1 LTPTEL
7 IDSVHL
13 IRYSFRMATQ
23 FSNHVLEAMGYRA
36 LSQTESIAAR
46 FHCLHVYEVRGF
58 TLEEASLPIHSGT
71 IAGRQYRMA
80 LGASV
85 NAVSRALVGDDLSEN
100 EQEWQKEHKCTPP
113 YMVVHFGPTREHRF
127 AGTHCRFDDSVIH
140 TYDGFTQ
147 ARLELQTWAEEVL
160 PSLSAG
166 LASSFTL
173 YETLV
178 KFLPIDRAFYG
189 LTGEGQTV
197 IDTRLQFSATG
208 YVSSLLLADEAAERI
223 VSAINIATE
232 MKEKVAR
239 FFHLALNE
247 DDPLKRFLYFFLAVE
262 IDTHATFATIDHAQH
277 ILNIVLPPPRAAA
290 TSKAFFNGQREKW
303 TNLRD
308 RFVWCVLCTWTH
320 LSDADVEDFV
330 RLKKIRD
337 DIAHGS
343 LATPP
348 TAEVMAVEK
357 LAAKLQLLPP
367 VLGAP

>member
-1 LTPTEL
+1 
-7 IDSVHL
+7 
-13 IRYSFRMATQ
+13 MAAK
-23 FSNHVLEAMGYRA
+23 FSNHALEAMGYRA
-36 LSQTESIAAR
+36 LSETESIAAR

-58 TLEEASLPIHSGT
+58 TLEEASLPIHSGM

-80 LGASV
+80 VGASV
-85 NAVSRALVGDDLSEN
+85 NAVSRALAGDDLSEN

-113 YMVVHFGPTREHRF
+113 YMVVHFGPTGEHKF
-127 AGTHCRFDDSVIH
+127 AGTHCRFDDSAIH
-140 TYDGFTQ
+140 TYDGFSK
-147 ARLELQTWAEEVL
+147 ARFELQAWAEEVL
-160 PSLSAG
+160 PSLSTG

-173 YETLV
+173 NETPV
-178 KFLPIDRAFYG
+178 KFLPIDRAFFG
-189 LTGEGQTV
+189 LTSEGQTV
-197 IDTRLQFSATG
+197 IDTRLQFSGTA
-208 YVSSLLLADEAAERI
+208 YVSSRLTADKAEERI
-223 VSAINIATE
+223 VSAIGIAVG

-262 IDTHATFATIDHAQH
+262 IETHATFAAIDHAQH
-277 ILNIVLPPPRAAA
+277 ILNMVLPPPRASA
-290 TSKAFFNGQREKW
+290 TSRAFFNGQREKW

-348 TAEVMAVEK
+348 PDEVLVVER
-357 LAAKLQLLPP
+357 LAAKLQLP
-367 VLGAP
+367 AP

>member
-1 LTPTEL
+1 M
-7 IDSVHL
+7 V
-13 IRYSFRMATQ
+13 AK
-23 FSNHVLEAMGYRA
+23 FSNHALEAMGYRA
-36 LSQTESIAAR
+36 LSEAESIAAR

-58 TLEEASLPIHSGT
+58 TLEEASLPIHSGM

-85 NAVSRALVGDDLSEN
+85 NAVSRALVGDDLSES

-113 YMVVHFGPTREHRF
+113 YMVVHFGPTGEHRF
-127 AGTHCRFDDSVIH
+127 AGTHCKYDDSAIH
-140 TYDGFTQ
+140 TYDGFSL

-173 YETLV
+173 YETPV

-189 LTGEGQTV
+189 LTSEGRTV

-208 YVSSLLLADEAAERI
+208 YVSSLLLADEAEDKI
-223 VSAINIATE
+223 VAALDIATG
-232 MKEKVAR
+232 MKAKVAR

-262 IDTHATFATIDHAQH
+262 IETHATFTAIDHDKH
-277 ILNIVLPPPRAAA
+277 ILSIVLPPPRAAA
-290 TSKAFFNGQREKW
+290 TSKAFFIGQREKW

-320 LSDADVEDFV
+320 LSDADVGDFV

-348 TAEVMAVEK
+348 PDAVSVVER
-357 LAAKLQLLPP
+357 LAAKLQLP
-367 VLGAP
+367 AP